1 MTALPRYLQLLWGRE
16 PEGRRGPK
24 PGRTIEEIGS
34 AAVDIADRDGL
45 DRVSMKSV
53 AEALGL
59 TTMSLYRYVDSKEE
73 LESVMLDL
81 AYGPPDFEHSP
92 GSGWRE
98 RLAAWARELAARRL
112 AHPWSTDLRLA
123 TPPLTPNAIAWM
135 EAGLAALAETP
146 LTYQQRLSAMLAV
159 DGWGQ
164 NHVRQSL
171 QMGLLGQI
179 DPDSPQGAY
188 LQHVGEL
195 TQQERFPNLAAAA
208 PEALQ
213 DEDEDFFTEEFDYG
227 LGLLLD
233 GIEALIARTP

>member
-1 MTALPRYLQLLWGRE
+1 
-16 PEGRRGPK
+16 
-24 PGRTIEEIGS
+24 
-34 AAVDIADRDGL
+34 
-45 DRVSMKSV
+45 
-53 AEALGL
+53 
-59 TTMSLYRYVDSKEE
+59 
-73 LESVMLDL
+73 
-81 AYGPPDFEHSP
+81 
-92 GSGWRE
+92 
-98 RLAAWARELAARRL
+98 
-112 AHPWSTDLRLA
+112 
-123 TPPLTPNAIAWM
+123 M
-135 EAGLAALAETP
+135 EAGLAALADTP

-164 NHVRQSL
+164 NHVRQSI

-195 TQQERFPNLAAAA
+195 TAQEEFPNLAAAA

-213 DEDEDFFTEEFDYG
+213 DEDDDFFAEEFDYG